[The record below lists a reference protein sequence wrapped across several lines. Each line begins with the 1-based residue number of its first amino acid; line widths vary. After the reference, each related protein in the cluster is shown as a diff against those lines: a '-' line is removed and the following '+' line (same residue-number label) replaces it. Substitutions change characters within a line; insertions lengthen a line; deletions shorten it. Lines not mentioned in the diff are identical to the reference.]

1 MTENGVK
8 MKQIVY
14 GEFEYSA
21 GENVSEILIERPDGK
36 RDIVKPFKYVNA
48 DITYDSEGYEHIKPG
63 DADYRYRYAADCEGE
78 YHVFEMN
85 CERVLKRY
93 SFTAVRGEGHGY
105 IRVSSRDKRYFS
117 YADGT
122 SFMPIGINM
131 ASPES
136 FAVSNGE

>member
-63 DADYRYRYAADCEGE
+63 DADYR
-78 YHVFEMN
+78 
-85 CERVLKRY
+85 
-93 SFTAVRGEGHGY
+93 
-105 IRVSSRDKRYFS
+105 
-117 YADGT
+117 
-122 SFMPIGINM
+122 
-131 ASPES
+131 
-136 FAVSNGE
+136 